1 MRQGEG
7 TIELLLR
14 KVKESLTKL
23 NQICFICMSPLGK
36 SYAKMRTCGKEMCEF
51 RFEENNLGN
60 IFNEIK
66 NDPDTAHFLVETAY
80 MAFASGRAGALT
92 EPFPGFLLKAQ
103 EIRAKTGDLEAIRL
117 AKADGNKVETATKT
131 DHGNK
136 EIEKGVNYIKIIY
149 SVIQEINLIN
159 TEMEFRNQI

>member
-1 MRQGEG
+1 MRNGEG

-14 KVKESLTKL
+14 KVKEALTKL
-23 NQICFICMSPLGK
+23 NQNCFICLKPLGK
-36 SYAKMRTCGKEMCEF
+36 VFAKMRTCGEELCEF

-66 NDPDTAHFLVETAY
+66 NDPDNAHFLVETAY

-103 EIRAKTGDLEAIRL
+103 EIRDKTGNLANIRD
-117 AKADGNKVETATKT
+117 AKERG
-131 DHGNK
+131 
-136 EIEKGVNYIKIIY
+136 
-149 SVIQEINLIN
+149 
-159 TEMEFRNQI
+159 